1 VVEYFQTLDQEM
13 SLVWPTPWNT
23 VKGLYILNRYVVV
36 IPVCLCIY
44 CTSPPPPCL
53 SRYIFACS
61 PTVEVSWAASNEDSA
76 AAVSEPWK
84 ILLCMRYPNTITLT
98 AMLFIRV
105 WALADRSKKI
115 MIFLFAFLSVGL
127 SCALV
132 CYIPFFLSMEYARS
146 PTRSITKCVLM
157 ASNNRLLIYAF
168 TSVVLEQAMIMSICI
183 YLGKKRHLGT
193 ESPLIRTIF
202 MDGGI
207 YFAVLT
213 LMSLANLFAVI
224 DTPDGFQFVL
234 AAYQGVFHSTLTSRM
249 FLNLRK
255 LAAKD
260 RGAATDLISREL
272 AVLNI
277 KTAHTATRTT
287 TNLSSVRARATPTT
301 AEVRSMG
308 MGRTSRRRDQDIPVL
323 AYTTETGRGNF
334 EAKFDSGDR
343 VIDCWG

>member
-1 VVEYFQTLDQEM
+1 
-13 SLVWPTPWNT
+13 
-23 VKGLYILNRYVVV
+23 
-36 IPVCLCIY
+36 
-44 CTSPPPPCL
+44 
-53 SRYIFACS
+53 
-61 PTVEVSWAASNEDSA
+61 
-76 AAVSEPWK
+76 
-84 ILLCMRYPNTITLT
+84 
-98 AMLFIRV
+98 
-105 WALADRSKKI
+105 
-115 MIFLFAFLSVGL
+115 
-127 SCALV
+127 
-132 CYIPFFLSMEYARS
+132 
-146 PTRSITKCVLM
+146 
-157 ASNNRLLIYAF
+157 
-168 TSVVLEQAMIMSICI
+168 MIMSICI

-308 MGRTSRRRDQDIPVL
+308 MGRTSRRRGQDIPVL
-323 AYTTETGRGNF
+323 AYIRQRPDEETSRPSSTPEIESLIAGDNKSVFPGDEGEEGEVRDQGGDGDIEMPTRSRGQGGGG
-334 EAKFDSGDR
+334 A
-343 VIDCWG
+343 